1 MTRCHHLALLLTL
14 GTALPALAQQA
25 LPLPRVEFELEARV
39 PEMDGAVTLRHR
51 GGVLRFE
58 GAADG
63 GRMLLLQNLASGEV
77 RGVLEEG
84 GQRMALPSAEAM
96 LPWAGLRARREGE
109 ARIAGESCTLWRVE
123 ETSPG
128 VLCLT
133 ADGVPLRYQ
142 QPATPGMGGDAQ
154 HFDRRPPG
162 PRPME
167 TMFEAVRVM
176 RRPQAPA
183 LFDMASLPQG
193 PAMPAAPAGAAM
205 PGMPPG
211 MTIPGMPPG
220 MTIPGMPSGMT
231 IPGMPPGMS
240 IPGMASPA
248 PAAPPAAPPAASVA
262 RAASNPADFARYP
275 RPARS
280 RGSLPP
286 NVTAAEAGE
295 AISAQIGQMVMMLRL
310 CGWAEQEAGFK
321 AAFGLQTHERLG
333 FTPQDA
339 ARAYDQ
345 AAAAAAEMTQ
355 AFGAD
360 PQALTLIRV
369 QMCQPAL
376 RDNLS
381 QSIANGTVF

>member
-14 GTALPALAQQA
+14 GMALPAAAQQA
-25 LPLPRVEFELEARV
+25 LPLPRVEFEMEARV
-39 PEMDGAVTLRHR
+39 PEMQGTATLRHR
-51 GGVLRFE
+51 SGMLRFE

-63 GRMLLLQNLASGEV
+63 GRMVLLQNLASGEV
-77 RGVLEEG
+77 RGLVEEG

-96 LPWAGLRARREGE
+96 LPWTGLRARREGE
-109 ARIAGESCTLWRVE
+109 ARVAGESCTLWRVE

-154 HFDRRPPG
+154 LFERRPPG

-167 TMFEAVRVM
+167 TMFEAVRVT

-183 LFDMASLPQG
+183 LFDMASLP
-193 PAMPAAPAGAAM
+193 PAPGVPSASTGAAM
-205 PGMPPG
+205 PGMAVPGMPPG
-211 MTIPGMPPG
+211 MVIPGMPPG
-220 MTIPGMPSGMT
+220 MTIPGM
-231 IPGMPPGMS
+231 
-240 IPGMASPA
+240 ASPA
-248 PAAPPAAPPAASVA
+248 PVAPAPAAS
-262 RAASNPADFARYP
+262 AASNPADFARYP
-275 RPARS
+275 RPAS
-280 RGSLPP
+280 GRGSLPP

-295 AISAQIGQMVMMLRL
+295 AISGQIGQMVMMLRL
-310 CGWAEQEAGFK
+310 CGWVEQEAGFK

-345 AAAAAAEMTQ
+345 AAASATEMTQ

-360 PQALTLIRV
+360 PRALTMIRL

-376 RDNLS
+376 RDSLS